1 MKDGEDLGLAA
12 AILTCPH
19 PTPTCT
25 SPRGVLCCQTPI
37 HHLQQATHTFPC
49 LRWLGD
55 GATAPP
61 FASPYTY
68 TSHMSAIHIAAEKTT
83 DTSDQDK
90 MVGEIFSFVCL
101 VCVLCTKRGPLFF
114 AGRCGGGEEGEE
126 GGGEREENPKCH
138 EICFPFPPWLLRDI
152 TQQKK
157 DASEKKRVPYTD
169 CHTKHPSSVPQGT
182 PRHPHPVI
190 HPPMVVMRR
199 RLQCCCCSC

>member
-1 MKDGEDLGLAA
+1 MNGVKDGEDLGLAA

-126 GGGEREENPKCH
+126 GGERGKKTPSVMRFVFLFRPGSSGISRNKRKMPLKKKGFHTQTAIPNTPPLFPKVH
-138 EICFPFPPWLLRDI
+138 
-152 TQQKK
+152 
-157 DASEKKRVPYTD
+157 
-169 CHTKHPSSVPQGT
+169 QGT
-182 PRHPHPVI
+182 PTLSSI
-190 HPPMVVMRR
+190 HPW
-199 RLQCCCCSC
+199 

>member
-61 FASPYTY
+61 FASPY
-68 TSHMSAIHIAAEKTT
+68 IAAEKTT

-101 VCVLCTKRGPLFF
+101 VCVLCTKRGPPFF
-114 AGRCGGGEEGEE
+114 AGRCGGGGR
-126 GGGEREENPKCH
+126 GRKGGERGKKTPSVMRFVFLFRPGSSGISRNKRKTPLKKKGSIH
-138 EICFPFPPWLLRDI
+138 RLPYQTPLL
-152 TQQKK
+152 
-157 DASEKKRVPYTD
+157 
-169 CHTKHPSSVPQGT
+169 CPQGT